1 MYVFYIYKKVD
12 NISSIKNRIELLINS
27 LEKGDNNM
35 SENLNDPFSVCF
47 GMLKMKY
54 RDYDESLTSK
64 DFLSPNDKINVFINL
79 ESAFKN
85 LSMIMDLEQKI
96 IMYRDFD
103 TFMVSYIVNL
113 AAHYYRFFRN
123 NKLDTRIY
131 MYNTDFSSD
140 EFNQFK
146 YNEDYRAY
154 YLSKFNKN
162 PKFVLLTDHL
172 KETILPQVKI
182 ICEFIPN
189 IHYISAFN
197 IEGSLVPY
205 IIAMNDPSRK
215 NLIIGNEIYDTQYTQ
230 IPNFVNHYI
239 HRGRGISTI
248 CSTVPEYIKDILK
261 TKDEETD
268 EISKFINNY
277 ATYCSLISI
286 MGDKSRSI
294 DNIIG
299 YGPKT
304 LIKDIREGILNQMI
318 AESTSNPEII
328 ADIFH
333 DDEMKEE
340 FVNNYYCT
348 SIIPM
353 YDELTDG
360 EKSSIIDQQIN
371 RSDVNSLQNLNSSKF
386 YNYPLLLEALLC

>member
-1 MYVFYIYKKVD
+1 
-12 NISSIKNRIELLINS
+12 
-27 LEKGDNNM
+27 M

-54 RDYDESLTSK
+54 VDYDESLTQK
-64 DFLSPNDKINVFINL
+64 DFLNPDDKINVFINL

-96 IMYRDFD
+96 VMHRDFD
-103 TFMVSYIVNL
+103 IFMVSYIVNL

-123 NKLDTRIY
+123 NNLDTKIY
-131 MYNTDFSSD
+131 MYNTDFASY

-172 KETILPQVKI
+172 KEVILPQVKL

-189 IHYISAFN
+189 IHYISAYN

-205 IIAMNDPSRK
+205 IIAKSDPSRK
-215 NLIIGNEIYDTQYTQ
+215 NLIIGNEIYDTQYSQ

-239 HRGRGISTI
+239 HRGRGVSSI
-248 CSTVPEYIKDILK
+248 CSTVPEYIRDILK
-261 TKDEETD
+261 TKDDETI
-268 EISKFINNY
+268 EISNLVNNY
-277 ATYCSLISI
+277 TMYCSFMSI
-286 MGDKSRSI
+286 IGDKSRSI
-294 DNIIG
+294 DKVIG

-304 LIKDIREGILNQMI
+304 LFKDMKKGYMEQVIS
-318 AESTSNPEII
+318 ESISSPEII

-348 SIIPM
+348 SILPM
-353 YDELTDG
+353 YDELTQG
-360 EKSSIIDQQIN
+360 EKDSITDQ
-371 RSDVNSLQNLNSSKF
+371 RVDRVDVNSLQTLNSSKF